1 MSDEQRETLTARWV
15 AVTGIGGTVRVEQRW
30 VLAPTTEA
38 EPAVAARPAGAART
52 AEAAEAAVHSAAH
65 AA

>member
-15 AVTGIGGTVRVEQRW
+15 VVTDIGGTVRVEQRW

-38 EPAVAARPAGAART
+38 EPAVA
-52 AEAAEAAVHSAAH
+52 VSAAQAPVHAVVH